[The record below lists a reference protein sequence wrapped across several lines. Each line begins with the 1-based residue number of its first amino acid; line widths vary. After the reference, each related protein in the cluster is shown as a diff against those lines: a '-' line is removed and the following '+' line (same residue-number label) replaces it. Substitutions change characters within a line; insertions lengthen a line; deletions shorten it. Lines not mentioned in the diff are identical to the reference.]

1 LLAGAGGLALGS
13 IINKYIVDPF
23 MQKRSK
29 ELQKQVSE
37 DWQKVEEGMRARKE
51 ASGGRGRERVEAVQ
65 AARITTTLGGTAEE
79 MRERYYIGGVGSS
92 EGYMAIQAAQQ
103 AYMEQHIG
111 DYIPYGFDQVQMARI
126 KFGQVAGKK
135 VPFADAAKYGTE
147 REKRF
152 LGFLKSQYKPVGLE
166 ALAGTVKSK
175 GALDKAVLA
184 GQVAMEKARGVTTD
198 KVALARGAA
207 MDFIMQTEPIVEM
220 GKKSLKEMKETADQT
235 AAVVTNLS
243 SNTQI
248 SSQQTAITQGG
259 GGQQMGDHDPH
270 MDSVARGV

>member
-1 LLAGAGGLALGS
+1 
-13 IINKYIVDPF
+13 
-23 MQKRSK
+23 
-29 ELQKQVSE
+29 
-37 DWQKVEEGMRARKE
+37 
-51 ASGGRGRERVEAVQ
+51 
-65 AARITTTLGGTAEE
+65 
-79 MRERYYIGGVGSS
+79 
-92 EGYMAIQAAQQ
+92 MAIQAAQQ
-103 AYMEQHIG
+103 AYMEANIG
-111 DYIPYGFDQVQMARI
+111 EYIPYGFDQVSMARI

-135 VPFADAAKYGTE
+135 MPFTDAASYGTE

-220 GKKSLKEMKETADQT
+220 GKKTLKEMKEGTKETT
-235 AAVVTNLS
+235 AAVISTINTVT
-243 SNTQI
+243 T
-248 SSQQTAITQGG
+248 SQQQNVVAGGGG
-259 GGQQMGDHDPH
+259 GGQQMGEHDEY
-270 MDSVARGV
+270 MDRTARGL

>member
-1 LLAGAGGLALGS
+1 L
-13 IINKYIVDPF
+13 K
-23 MQKRSK
+23 
-29 ELQKQVSE
+29 
-37 DWQKVEEGMRARKE
+37 ARKE

-65 AARITTTLGGTAEE
+65 GQRMGQTLGGTMEQL
-79 MRERYYIGGVGSS
+79 RQRYYHGGIGSS

-103 AYMEQHIG
+103 AYMEANIG
-111 DYIPYGFDQVQMARI
+111 EYIPYGFDQVSMARI

-135 VPFADAAKYGTE
+135 MPFTDAASYGTE

-220 GKKSLKEMKETADQT
+220 GKKTLKEMKEGTKETT
-235 AAVVTNLS
+235 AAVISTINTVT
-243 SNTQI
+243 T
-248 SSQQTAITQGG
+248 SQQQNVVAGGGG
-259 GGQQMGDHDPH
+259 GGQQMGEHDEY
-270 MDSVARGV
+270 MDRTARGL